1 MVEEDLLHLKMELVA
16 ALKSRHLHMVMLE
29 AEEASLEDNEAK
41 EEEKNF
47 DASNVT
53 KKDINP
59 TSVQKMVVLIREMLL
74 FLQLKEKN
82 IRF

>member
-29 AEEASLEDNEAK
+29 AEEAGLEDKEA
-41 EEEKNF
+41 EAEEKNF

-53 KKDINP
+53 K
-59 TSVQKMVVLIREMLL
+59 
-74 FLQLKEKN
+74 
-82 IRF
+82 